1 MIINENLI
9 KKLIDLSRKFIKQSA
24 QYLKSGSTTVVNA
37 GKSILKSV
45 ISILNNLMSIVVKSK
60 SPKASALKTTLYGL
74 LITAL
79 ITALGLYAGIQV
91 HETVNSETEDSSEIA
106 VQNDAVKLN
115 RIPSTSKPNPI
126 LYSYDEK
133 VQCEASNMPS
143 YINISMTWGPPSM
156 MTALKGFRKIS
167 PPSIIVTGA
176 ENDSPKE
183 RYIPYN
189 KSEASKEFDAI
200 IVGSLNPWGNP
211 SRFSQIGNPAVG
223 SKYRAPPAI
232 LAPSDYS
239 LTTTDDDG
247 NYNKFGGTSGATPLV
262 TGALAGFTWLS
273 GFQPTGAEAKVLLK
287 RTAIPLSASH
297 DKGRHGPGMLNAYKL
312 TMVAKKLKEE
322 CGGGK
327 DKKYYINCMKS
338 KIQDPATYAF
348 PEDTDIL
355 ALVDKNF
362 PECSAKAC
370 FQKKESCDNVGA
382 IFKRLRKA
390 AFLNP
395 HKKEYWRYL
404 SCIYASAGFAEN
416 AKGMRNIYNGL
427 LGAKYTGLESQTEYF
442 IDKSCNVDEDCTYVS
457 ECNYDYKKKKYDIS
471 EILFKPANKDYVTEC
486 QGIVPCGDSCRCGS
500 DKKKVIP
507 ESGRTYQLFCS
518 KESFQCEGDSC
529 RCGSDKKKVIPKL
542 GRTYRLFCSKKSFQ
556 CVEEELHQSKTKSS
570 TSNSGGQK

>member
-9 KKLIDLSRKFIKQSA
+9 KESIDFSRRYIKKA
-24 QYLKSGSTTVVNA
+24 AKYLKSKSNTLFNA

-45 ISILNNLMSIVVKSK
+45 TSILNNLMSMVVKSK
-60 SPKASALKTTLYGL
+60 SPKASALKTTISGL
-74 LITAL
+74 LITAG
-79 ITALGLYAGIQV
+79 GLYAGIQV
-91 HETVNSETEDSSEIA
+91 HETVTSETEDSSVIVESLEPNSIP
-106 VQNDAVKLN
+106 QNN
-115 RIPSTSKPNPI
+115 NINPI

-133 VQCEASNMPS
+133 LQCEANNMPS
-143 YINISMTWGPPSM
+143 YINISMTWGFPSTL
-156 MTALKGFRKIS
+156 TALKGFRKIS
-167 PPSIIVTGA
+167 PPSIIVTAA
-176 ENDSPKE
+176 ENQRLNNEPFV
-183 RYIPYN
+183 PYN
-189 KSEASKEFDAI
+189 KSMASKEFDAI
-200 IVGSLNPWGNP
+200 IVGSLSPSGNP
-211 SRFSQIGNPAVG
+211 SSFSQKGNPAAG
-223 SKYRAPPAI
+223 SEYRAPPAI

-239 LTTTDDDG
+239 ITSQDDDG
-247 NYNKFGGTSGATPLV
+247 NYVRFGGTSGAAPLV

-338 KIQDPATYAF
+338 KIQDPETYAF

-427 LGAKYTGLESQTEYF
+427 LGAKYTGLKSQTEYF
-442 IDKSCNVDEDCTYVS
+442 IDKSCNVDEDCIYVS

-471 EILFKPANKDYVTEC
+471 EILFNPANKDYVTEC

-500 DKKKVIP
+500 DKKRVIP
-507 ESGRTYQLFCS
+507 ES
-518 KESFQCEGDSC
+518 
-529 RCGSDKKKVIPKL
+529 

-556 CVEEELHQSKTKSS
+556 CVEAELHQSKTESS
-570 TSNSGGQK
+570 TSSSGGQK